1 MMFFVKL
8 MSLLVY
14 PLTQS
19 LLAMVLA
26 LVSCRRVSVG
36 LARVLLG
43 ASLLWL
49 WIWSMPLV
57 ADRIVGSL
65 EWRYPAA
72 SADSAPQ
79 ADAILVLGGCVTAPR
94 LPRVDPDLAS
104 SADRLWHAAR
114 LYHAGRAPLIVASGG
129 NLPWLN
135 ASMSEAEAMRAVLVA
150 FGVPASAVQMETASA
165 NTREN
170 MQRSKAMLDQLGTNR
185 VLLVTSALHMRRALA
200 EARLAGID
208 AVPAAADYTAE
219 EGSRTLLDVL
229 PDADA
234 LRRSS
239 LAIKEYVGCW
249 MIRGCQ

>member
-1 MMFFVKL
+1 MLFLIKL
-8 MSLLVY
+8 AASLIY

-19 LLAMVLA
+19 LLAMILA
-26 LVSCRRVSVG
+26 LVFCRRASVRLG
-36 LARVLLG
+36 RVLFG
-43 ASLLWL
+43 VSLLWL
-49 WIWSMPLV
+49 WVWSMPLV
-57 ADRIVGSL
+57 ADAVVGSL

-94 LPRVDPDLAS
+94 PPRVDSDLAS

-129 NLPWLN
+129 SLPWLN
-135 ASMSEAEAMRAVLVA
+135 APMSEAEAMRSVLVA

-170 MQRSKAMLDQLGTNR
+170 MQRSKVLLSQLGIRR
-185 VLLVTSALHMRRALA
+185 VLLVTSAMHMRRAEA

-208 AVPAAADYTAE
+208 AIPAAADYTAE
-219 EGSRTLLDVL
+219 EGARTVLDAL

-234 LRRSS
+234 LCRSS

-249 MIRGCQ
+249 MVRGC

>member
-1 MMFFVKL
+1 LIFVVKL
-8 MSLLVY
+8 ISLLLY

-19 LLAMVLA
+19 LLAMLMA
-26 LVSCRRVSVG
+26 LIFCRSVR

-43 ASLLWL
+43 AALLWL
-49 WIWSMPLV
+49 WVWSMPLV

-72 SADSAPQ
+72 SADIAPQ

-94 LPRVDPDLAS
+94 PPRVDPDLAS

-114 LYHAGRAPLIVASGG
+114 LYHAGRAPLIVVSGG

-135 ASMSEAEAMRAVLVA
+135 ASMSEAEAMRSVLTA
-150 FGVPASAVQMETASA
+150 LGVPASCVRMETASA

-170 MQRSKAMLDQLGTNR
+170 MQRSKALLNEFGLSR
-185 VLLVTSALHMRRALA
+185 VLLVTSALHMRRAHA

-208 AVPAAADYTAE
+208 AIPAAADYTAE
-219 EGSRTLLDVL
+219 ERSRTLLDVL

-239 LAIKEYVGCW
+239 QAIKEYVGCW
-249 MIRGCQ
+249 MVRGCG